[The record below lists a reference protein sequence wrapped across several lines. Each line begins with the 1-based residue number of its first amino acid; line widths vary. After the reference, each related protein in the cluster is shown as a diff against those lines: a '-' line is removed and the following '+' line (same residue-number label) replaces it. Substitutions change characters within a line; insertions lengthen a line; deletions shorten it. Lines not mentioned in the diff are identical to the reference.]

1 MKSSEVKVDREYI
14 FSKNEDTSR
23 AKRRKGRVLAETEFF
38 FLVKYKNGR
47 RECFN
52 KCDINCGYIA
62 VKECR
67 R

>member
-1 MKSSEVKVDREYI
+1 MKSSEIEVNNKYI
-14 FSKNEDTSR
+14 FITKEDTNKEQR
-23 AKRRKGRVLAETEFF
+23 VKGIVIADVGSY
-38 FLVKYKNGR
+38 FLVQHRNYKT
-47 RECFN
+47 CYN